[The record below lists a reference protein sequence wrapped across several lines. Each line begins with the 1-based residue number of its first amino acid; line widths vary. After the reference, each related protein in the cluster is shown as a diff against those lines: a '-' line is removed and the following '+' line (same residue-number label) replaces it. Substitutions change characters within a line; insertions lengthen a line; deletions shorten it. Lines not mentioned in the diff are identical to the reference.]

1 MGHSS
6 EHVIIIAG
14 ALSTLSLL
22 SPTTLPYHRIG
33 GTPSTSICDAA
44 APRLPASVTIQ
55 PGLEAVVQWTLENS
69 PTFRQ
74 QCRTLEAAPHVT
86 ASVQITTRSP
96 GSTERALTTMRRDRS
111 GAIDARIEIRSGG
124 DLTELLGHELEH
136 VIEQV
141 DGVNLERLESAGQAH
156 RLGNGSFE
164 TRRAIV
170 AGQRVS
176 GEVLDGSPDRVRGA
190 MNGLWRLLAWRR

>member
-1 MGHSS
+1 MCPSS

-14 ALSTLSLL
+14 ALSTFTLL
-22 SPTTLPYHRIG
+22 SPTTLPYDRLG

-44 APRLPASVTIQ
+44 APQLPASVTIEA
-55 PGLEAVVQWTLENS
+55 GLESVVQWTLENS

-74 QCRTLEAAPHVT
+74 QCRVLEAAPNVT
-86 ASVQITTRSP
+86 ATVRLTSRSP
-96 GSTERALTTMRRDRS
+96 GATERALTTMRRDPS
-111 GAIDARIEIRSGG
+111 GAIAARIEIRLT
-124 DLTELLGHELEH
+124 DNLTELLGHEFEH

-141 DGVNLERLESAGQAH
+141 DGVNLDRLESAGQAH
-156 RLGNGSFE
+156 RLANGSFE

-176 GEVLDGSPDRVRGA
+176 GEVLDNSPDRARRALRRVWKA
-190 MNGLWRLLAWRR
+190 IRLR

>member
-1 MGHSS
+1 MCHSS

-22 SPTTLPYHRIG
+22 SPTTLPYDRVG

-44 APRLPASVTIQ
+44 APQLPASVTIE
-55 PGLEAVVQWTLENS
+55 PGLESVVQWTLENS

-74 QCRTLEAAPHVT
+74 QCRVLEAAPNVT
-86 ASVQITTRSP
+86 AIIRVTTRSP
-96 GSTERALTTMRRDRS
+96 GATERALTTMRRDPS
-111 GAIDARIEIRSGG
+111 GAIAARIEIRAS
-124 DLTELLGHELEH
+124 DNLTELLGHEFEH
-136 VIEQV
+136 VIEQL
-141 DGVNLERLESAGQAH
+141 DGVNLERLASAGQAH

-176 GEVLDGSPDRVRGA
+176 GEVLDHSPDGIRRG
-190 MNGLWRLLAWRR
+190 MKRLWRAVTAR